1 MNRRERRA
9 AAAAAKKSKAA
20 SADTESA
27 SADTKSASADSTSPA
42 ALCEAGFRHL
52 GAERYLDAQVCCQRA
67 LAADP
72 NYGDALNLMALLSLQ
87 SGQYELAAEWASRAI
102 MQSAESHYF
111 LSLGTIRRRQGRLEE
126 ALRAFDRAVQLKPDS
141 AECWRN
147 FGNVLVDLNLLE
159 QAVLSFQHALKYDAT
174 DWEAAERCG
183 CVLFQLGKSE
193 EALAYLGLAEQL
205 QPNSA
210 EAPQMRGLAFYNL
223 KRFEDA
229 AAAMRRAQVLD
240 PNNPDICN
248 NLGVFLQRLG
258 READSLPWFDR
269 AIKNRPD
276 LLAAYTNKA
285 HALGHLHRFDEALA
299 VYDALEAVDP
309 GNADADWSRSLLHLL
324 RGNFEAGWAGRE
336 ARWKASG
343 LSVTRLTSTKPLWL
357 GKERVDGKTIVVHAD
372 EGLGD
377 AIHFARYV
385 PMLAA
390 RGARVLLVVPDVL
403 CSLMSQLPGV
413 SRCLPL
419 SVGLLPA
426 FDMHCPISS
435 LPLAFATR
443 LETIP
448 STTPYLSAPV
458 TDAWELRLGPHDKLR
473 VGLAWSGNIKHREDH
488 HRSIPLRAL
497 LPLLDCDATFV
508 SLQKDVRPDDA
519 ATLRERTDIIDLMP
533 HLTDFNE
540 TAALISCLDLVIS
553 VDSSMAHLAG
563 ALALPTWILLPY
575 TPDYRWLL
583 DREDSPWYPT
593 ARLFRQDERHDYTSV
608 IGRMR
613 ADLGALVAARTS
625 SGAGA

>member
-1 MNRRERRA
+1 MNHRESRA
-9 AAAAAKKSKAA
+9 ATAAGQKSDAS
-20 SADTESA
+20 SADT
-27 SADTKSASADSTSPA
+27 TSPA
-42 ALCEAGFRHL
+42 ALCEAAFRHL
-52 GAERYLDAQVCCQRA
+52 EAERYLDAQACCQRA
-67 LAADP
+67 LDADP
-72 NYGDALNLMALLSLQ
+72 SYGDALNLMALLSLQ

-102 MQSAESHYF
+102 SQSAKPQYF
-111 LSLGTIRRRQGRLEE
+111 LSLGTIRRRQGQLEE
-126 ALRAFDRAVQLKPDS
+126 ALKAFDRAVQLKPDS

-147 FGNVLVDLNLLE
+147 FGNVLVDLDLLK
-159 QAVLSFQHALKYDAT
+159 QAVLSFQYALKYDAA

-183 CVLFQLGKSE
+183 CTLFQLGKTE

-210 EAPQMRGLAFYNL
+210 EASQVRALALYHL
-223 KRFEDA
+223 KRFEEA
-229 AAAMRRAQVLD
+229 AAAMQKAQELE
-240 PNNPDICN
+240 PENADINN

-258 READSLPWFDR
+258 REAEALPYFDQ
-269 AIKNRPD
+269 AIKLRPNH
-276 LLAAYTNKA
+276 LAAYTNKA

-309 GNADADWSRSLLHLL
+309 GNADASWSRSLVHLL
-324 RGNFEAGWAGRE
+324 TGNFEAGWAGRE

-343 LSVTRLTSTKPLWL
+343 LSVTRLTSPKPLWL
-357 GKERVDGKTIVVHAD
+357 GKDSVEGKTVLVHAD

-390 RGARVLLVVPDVL
+390 RGVRVILVVPDAL
-403 CSLMSQLPGV
+403 CSVLAKLPGV
-413 SRCLPL
+413 FLCLPQ
-419 SVGLLPA
+419 SVGTLPI
-426 FDMHCPISS
+426 FDMHCPLSS
-435 LPLAFATR
+435 LPLAFKTR

-448 STTPYLSAPV
+448 STTPYLPAPA
-458 TDAWELRLGPHDKLR
+458 TEAWERRLRPHDKLR

-497 LPLLDCDATFV
+497 LPLFDCGATFV

-519 ATLRERTDIIDLMP
+519 ATLHERADLIDLTA
-533 HLTDFNE
+533 HLTDFKE
-540 TAALISCLDLVIS
+540 TAALVSCLDLVIT
-553 VDSSMAHLAG
+553 VDSSIAHLAG

-593 ARLFRQDERHDYTSV
+593 ARLFRQDASRDYAPV
-608 IGRMR
+608 IARVR
-613 ADLGALVAARTS
+613 AELEAFIAAQS
-625 SGAGA
+625 SGP